1 MKLLIICYRYGYYSL
16 HPATPNPVQ
25 IVYEKLVFFR
35 PTAPISPSSDP
46 VVLQLT
52 QLAARS
58 SHTSYQP
65 LKLVPTCSSEQTF
78 S

>member
-1 MKLLIICYRYGYYSL
+1 MKLVIIRYRYGYYSL

-25 IVYEKLVFFR
+25 IVHEKLVIFR
-35 PTAPISPSSDP
+35 PTAHTSPSSDP

-52 QLAARS
+52 QLVAPS

-65 LKLVPTCSSEQTF
+65 LKLVPTCSSEQAF